1 MSAAPTFPVSVE
13 GFIDYQQ
20 QLYGRVLGK
29 YERGAL
35 EIWVP
40 IFNDSYEDGKKNDQ
54 EALTASIR
62 AIDKQIA
69 RVDNSEILSRFLK
82 VSRNWIAFAWK
93 CGREEAQI

>member
-1 MSAAPTFPVSVE
+1 MSATPTFPVSVE

-20 QLYGRVLGK
+20 QLCGRALGK

-54 EALTASIR
+54 ETLAASIR
-62 AIDKQIA
+62 AMDRVIA
-69 RVDNSEILSRFLK
+69 KRGNSETLSRFLK
-82 VSRNWIAFAWK
+82 VSRDWIAFAWK